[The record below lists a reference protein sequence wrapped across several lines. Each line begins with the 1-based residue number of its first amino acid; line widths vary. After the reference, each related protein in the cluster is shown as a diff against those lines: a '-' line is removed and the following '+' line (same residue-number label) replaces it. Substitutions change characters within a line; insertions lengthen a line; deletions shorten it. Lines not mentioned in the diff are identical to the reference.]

1 MQEIIDRF
9 FVSVKTKDVSSLND
23 IFTEDAVYV
32 ERNGATYNGLEQIK
46 SHFTQLL
53 ADGEVRAWDIRRV
66 IDSGAVV
73 WYYEYRFYYAGS
85 VSYDGVSIFEVRDG
99 KLSRWSD
106 YIQSVK
112 KTYPLEGSKCEELL
126 EMAGAVEYYA
136 DWLETLAIHGDS
148 DRMDDAVQK
157 LNDAVQ
163 DLAEIASSD

>member
-9 FVSVKTKDVSSLND
+9 FVSVKNKDVSSLND

-46 SHFTQLL
+46 SRFTQLL

-112 KTYPLEGSKCEELL
+112 KTYPLEGKKRQELL
-126 EMAGAVEYYA
+126 EMAGAVQALSNIMPTGWKHLLYTKPAPE
-136 DWLETLAIHGDS
+136 WTMPF
-148 DRMDDAVQK
+148 R
-157 LNDAVQ
+157 N
-163 DLAEIASSD
+163 

>member
-9 FVSVKTKDVSSLND
+9 FTSVKNKDVSLLND
-23 IFTEDAVYV
+23 FFTDDAVYV
-32 ERNGATYNGLEQIK
+32 ERNGATYNGITQIK
-46 SHFTQLL
+46 SRFTQLL

-66 IDSGAVV
+66 IDSGLVE
-73 WYYEYRFYYAGS
+73 WYYEYRFYYSGS
-85 VSYDGVSIFEVRDG
+85 ISYDGVSIFEVRDG
-99 KLSRWSD
+99 NFCRWSD

-112 KTYPLEGSKCEELL
+112 KTYPLEGKKREELL

>member
-1 MQEIIDRF
+1 MQDIIDRF
-9 FVSVKTKDVSSLND
+9 FVAVKKKDVASLND

-46 SHFTQLL
+46 SRFTQLL

-66 IDSGAVV
+66 IDSGAVE

-85 VSYDGVSIFEVRDG
+85 ISFDGVSIFEVRDG
-99 KLSRWSD
+99 KFSRWSD

-136 DWLETLAIHGDS
+136 DWLETLSLNKNSEI
-148 DRMDDAVQK
+148 MDDAVQK
-157 LNDAVQ
+157 LNSAVQ
-163 DLAEIASSD
+163 DLAQIASFD

>member
-1 MQEIIDRF
+1 MKEIIDRF
-9 FVSVKTKDVSSLND
+9 FVSVKNKDVSSLND

-46 SHFTQLL
+46 SRFTQLL

-112 KTYPLEGSKCEELL
+112 KTYPLEGKKRQELL
-126 EMAGAVEYYA
+126 EMAGAVQALSNIMPTGWKHLLYTKPAPE
-136 DWLETLAIHGDS
+136 WTMPF
-148 DRMDDAVQK
+148 R
-157 LNDAVQ
+157 N
-163 DLAEIASSD
+163 